1 MIGRELIRQAPPYDE
16 PQTPRGADGK
26 VLYPYEQRHYVD
38 CGTDPAYLK
47 MAAEHCLAG
56 IDFDTVV
63 GIGVSGAV
71 ALPVTS
77 LATGKRMLVL
87 RKPGVS
93 AHSKAHTGSLGR
105 AWVFVDDFI
114 GGGSTFEGVREQVG
128 KLAYQNNFET
138 RFVGAFLYGY
148 YPDYSQIADGAANHR
163 AATFLSAASFFGR
176 FSHLAPRVR
185 EKVSFESLD

>member
-1 MIGRELIRQAPPYDE
+1 MIGRELIRQAPPYDL
-16 PQTPRGADGK
+16 PPAPKGADGEP
-26 VLYPYEQRHYVD
+26 VYPYDMPHYVD
-38 CGTDPAYLK
+38 CGTDPTYLK

-93 AHSKAHTGSLGR
+93 AHSTSHTGSLGR
-105 AWVFVDDFI
+105 SWVFVDDFI
-114 GGGSTFEGVREQVG
+114 GGGSTFENVRAQVED
-128 KLAYQNNFET
+128 LARRHKFT
-138 RFVGAFLYGY
+138 TSFVGAFLYGY
-148 YPDYSQIADGAANHR
+148 YPNYEQIAHGAKDHR
-163 AATFLSAASFFGR
+163 AATFLSAASFFDR
-176 FSHLAPRVR
+176 YSHLARYQD
-185 EKVSFESLD
+185 SDND